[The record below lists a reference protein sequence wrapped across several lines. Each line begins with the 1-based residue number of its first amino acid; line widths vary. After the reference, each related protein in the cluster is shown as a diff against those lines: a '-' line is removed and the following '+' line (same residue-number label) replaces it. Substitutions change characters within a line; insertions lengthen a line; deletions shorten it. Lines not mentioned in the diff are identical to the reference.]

1 MPGEQGSSLTR
12 KLKKSTGGAV
22 GAGLVLVVLPCIALY
37 LGMDKMGAAPLVG
50 LPMLAILGI
59 MILFGS
65 LALTSTL
72 FARLGLDDRSQ
83 ALALPNGS
91 VRAAIA
97 MSLIVLFAIIAIML
111 HQSVAD
117 PYKISGLTEAE
128 KSLMVRDLASRVIA
142 IKREPCAEAPKATP
156 AAAAGSAPADA
167 AAACEPRFEVHLVPP
182 RGQESTEL
190 AKQLLVLIGT
200 LMTSVTSFYFAAR
213 TSESATKGEMPS
225 SARDQTAS
233 AQALSAAHDGHSHAR
248 AGASEDDHKDGCDVA
263 IADPTPDEE
272 LPPSKGGVA

>member
-1 MPGEQGSSLTR
+1 MPDEQGSSLTR

-37 LGMDKMGAAPLVG
+37 FGMSKMGAAPLVG
-50 LPMLAILGI
+50 LPLLAILGI

-72 FARLGLDDRSQ
+72 FARLGLDDRSE

-117 PYKISGLTEAE
+117 PYKIGGLTEAE
-128 KSLMVRDLASRVIA
+128 KGLMVRDLAGRVIA
-142 IKREPCAEAPKATP
+142 VKREPCPEAKAPTGAASGSTP
-156 AAAAGSAPADA
+156 AEP
-167 AAACEPRFEVHLVPP
+167 AACEPRFEVHLVPP

-225 SARDQTAS
+225 SAREQTAS
-233 AQALSAAHDGHSHAR
+233 AQALPAAGGEQSHAHTH
-248 AGASEDDHKDGCDVA
+248 AGASDDDHKDGCDVA